1 MKSLSLVIL
10 ALFAFS
16 SQAIKIRDD
25 TDASPLTPVSESAVE
40 IASDAS
46 ASETPNYLAEQKLD
60 NGITINVL
68 TQGTGSQCQDGQTA
82 TVQYTGAL
90 ASNGV
95 VFDSSIPRGEP
106 FSFTLGQMRVIKCWE

>member
-1 MKSLSLVIL
+1 MIINFINKGKKMKSLSLVIL

-46 ASETPNYLAEQKLD
+46 ASETPNYLAE
-60 NGITINVL
+60 
-68 TQGTGSQCQDGQTA
+68 
-82 TVQYTGAL
+82 
-90 ASNGV
+90 
-95 VFDSSIPRGEP
+95 
-106 FSFTLGQMRVIKCWE
+106 

>member
-46 ASETPNYLAEQKLD
+46 ASETPNYLAE
-60 NGITINVL
+60 
-68 TQGTGSQCQDGQTA
+68 
-82 TVQYTGAL
+82 
-90 ASNGV
+90 
-95 VFDSSIPRGEP
+95 
-106 FSFTLGQMRVIKCWE
+106 